1 MNTIILIGRL
11 TRDVETSTTQSGTTV
26 ARYTLAVDRRG
37 KDAQTDYIPCVAF
50 NKSAEFA
57 QRWLRKGLKICV
69 RGELQTGS
77 YTDKDGKRRNTYNV
91 VVAEHDFCEKANAAQ
106 DAPPFAPV
114 NAPAPRSAQNNAAF
128 DGFMSIPG
136 DIMQGELP
144 FE

>member
-37 KDAQTDYIPCVAF
+37 KDAQTDFIPCVAF

-77 YTDKDGKRRNTYNV
+77 YTDKDGNRRNTYNV

-128 DGFMSIPG
+128 DGFMAIPDG
-136 DIMQGELP
+136 IQEELP